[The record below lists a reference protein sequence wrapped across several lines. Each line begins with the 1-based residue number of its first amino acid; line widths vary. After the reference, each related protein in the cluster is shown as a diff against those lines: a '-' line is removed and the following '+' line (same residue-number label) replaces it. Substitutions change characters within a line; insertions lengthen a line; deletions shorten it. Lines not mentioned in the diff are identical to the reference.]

1 MVLRF
6 KDNPI
11 QLGIAWLF
19 AAILVLIVLVPFITA
34 IISAFKVS
42 TDFYEKSYTFFP
54 KQWRFENFIEAW
66 KFAEF
71 GRFMLNSILCAV
83 LVTALCTFVSSASAF
98 AFARINFFGRDFI
111 FYIIILCQAIPFTI
125 LFIPTYI
132 LVYNMKLLNTYLGL
146 ILPSMSSPMGI
157 FLIRQN
163 MKAIPPDYEHA
174 AMIDGCNRGQ
184 MFLHVFL
191 PMATNT
197 IVALGIFTFMGSW
210 NNYIWPLLIITKRA
224 MYTLPLGLTLYN
236 ISNNNVHHL
245 EWSHILCAGIMAV
258 LPIFVV
264 YVLASKKFME
274 GFMLSGIKS

>member
-1 MVLRF
+1 MVLKF

-11 QLGIAWLF
+11 QVGFTWIF
-19 AAILVLIVLVPFITA
+19 AAILAIIVLIPFITA
-34 IISAFKVS
+34 IISAFKAS

-54 KQWRFENFIEAW
+54 KKWQFENFIEAW
-66 KFAEF
+66 RFAEF
-71 GRFMLNSILCAV
+71 GKFMFNSIFCAI
-83 LVTALCTFVSSASAF
+83 LVTVLCTFISSASAF

-111 FYIIILCQAIPFTI
+111 FYIIILCQAIPFAI

-146 ILPSMSSPMGI
+146 VLPAISSPMGI

-163 MKAIPPDYEHA
+163 MKSIPPDYEYA

-191 PMATNT
+191 PMTTNT

-210 NNYIWPLLIITKRA
+210 NNYIWPLLIITKRS
-224 MYTLPLGLTLYN
+224 MYTLPLGLTLYAVF
-236 ISNNNVHHL
+236 NNNIRHL

-264 YVLASKKFME
+264 YALASKRFME